1 MAPFLGFSV
10 SACGRPLVPWLAL
23 RRFPQA
29 LGWAWG
35 WPVCGAGRSAVPS
48 RCSWGLAVMP
58 TKGLGEQVVG
68 TQLEAC
74 LALVQC
80 GREPPL
86 FTVTR
91 LPASR
96 WLTPVSSVLPPCPGH
111 LPDGQ
116 SQGPSFQRPPSL
128 PVWRCHVGLS
138 WGPCSHGFP
147 TPVCHP
153 GSVPSWGTA
162 SLPSSGTEPSWRL
175 LDSCGLGNSPG
186 PDHSPLGPDI
196 WPHTCVP
203 AIALRPSLPG
213 HRGLCG
219 DPAPLWPAC
228 VLRRWVLGWLP
239 LLPGQ
244 GSCWQLWTLLSPHQ
258 PTTGGTHVCT
268 NEDGGTPA
276 P

>member
-1 MAPFLGFSV
+1 MRRPGPPAACGGRAGSAAKRSQLGHCAGPSGTASGRRVAPFLGFSV

-96 WLTPVSSVLPPCPGH
+96 WLTPVSSVLPPCPGR

-128 PVWRCHVGLS
+128 PVWPCHVGLS

-153 GSVPSWGTA
+153 GSVPS
-162 SLPSSGTEPSWRL
+162 
-175 LDSCGLGNSPG
+175 
-186 PDHSPLGPDI
+186 
-196 WPHTCVP
+196 
-203 AIALRPSLPG
+203 
-213 HRGLCG
+213 
-219 DPAPLWPAC
+219 
-228 VLRRWVLGWLP
+228 
-239 LLPGQ
+239 
-244 GSCWQLWTLLSPHQ
+244 
-258 PTTGGTHVCT
+258 
-268 NEDGGTPA
+268 
-276 P
+276 